1 MGSFWKKYEWA
12 RGKSPEAQE
21 AWQQMGGPGV
31 LAKKTQALL
40 HFLRTGQSQEGG
52 LQESQEASTSKKDK
66 DLFEWVP
73 WKQIL
78 DWYGKEEALSR
89 VESGSIPVRR
99 DEKKFYEFLLIKKKT
114 ALSTEQKHRIATE
127 QSIALKGA
135 ELVACKKALQ
145 APRTQQ
151 EWEDLWSG
159 RRPKNGFQVEDALS
173 EESSSA
179 SEAEEEA
186 SSDEQNPALQFLKGL
201 KEGPKSKEIEGKPK
215 K

>member
-1 MGSFWKKYEWA
+1 MTSKRLKLHQETQDAITGLKEGHLSEADFWKAIHKSDMGSLWKKYEWA

-31 LAKKTQALL
+31 LAKKKQALL

-89 VESGSIPVRR
+89 VEAGSIPVRR
-99 DEKKFYEFLLIKKKT
+99 DERKFYEFLLIKKKT

-127 QSIALKGA
+127 QSIACGLQESLAGTEVPA
-135 ELVACKKALQ
+135 GMGGPVVWKKAQ
-145 APRTQQ
+145 K
-151 EWEDLWSG
+151 WVSSG
-159 RRPKNGFQVEDALS
+159 RCFV
-173 EESSSA
+173 
-179 SEAEEEA
+179 
-186 SSDEQNPALQFLKGL
+186 
-201 KEGPKSKEIEGKPK
+201 
-215 K
+215 